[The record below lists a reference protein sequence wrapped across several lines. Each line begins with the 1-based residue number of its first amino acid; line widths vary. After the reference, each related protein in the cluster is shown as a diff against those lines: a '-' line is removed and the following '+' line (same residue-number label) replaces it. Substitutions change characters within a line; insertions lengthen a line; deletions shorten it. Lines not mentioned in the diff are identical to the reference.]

1 MIEISF
7 SKQWKKFKIS
17 NIFMLGK
24 DVLLDW
30 CLAEKSINEFFF
42 NFLVKIIIRERR
54 NGLMFLCVAMTKLI
68 ISNYYFAYMRYHI
81 FFLLILS

>member
-54 NGLMFLCVAMTKLI
+54 SG
-68 ISNYYFAYMRYHI
+68 
-81 FFLLILS
+81 